1 MASLQRA
8 KCYIYQIA
16 TSGYLFLEGENEK
29 KVKNGVFL
37 KGYGCCDKR
46 Q

>member
-29 KVKNGVFL
+29 KSQKWCFL
-37 KGYGCCDKR
+37 EGLR
-46 Q
+46 LL